1 MTLLKMS
8 FSGTV
13 FILAVVIIRAIAL
26 NNLPKKTFLV
36 LWEIALFRLM
46 IPFTVPSAFS
56 IYTFMNRHIFIP
68 SFFAAETDNVTSA
81 VSRESFA
88 MMQGMKQQVTNI
100 PSVSAWSVLWCV
112 GMILLAAFF
121 TASYL
126 RCRMEFRTA
135 LPVNNAYVEQWVKE
149 CPLKRRISIRQSDSI
164 STPLTYGIIN
174 PVILM
179 PKQTDW
185 KNAAG
190 CPRHFMR

>member
-81 VSRESFA
+81 
-88 MMQGMKQQVTNI
+88 GN
-100 PSVSAWSVLWCV
+100 
-112 GMILLAAFF
+112 LL
-121 TASYL
+121 
-126 RCRMEFRTA
+126 
-135 LPVNNAYVEQWVKE
+135 P
-149 CPLKRRISIRQSDSI
+149 
-164 STPLTYGIIN
+164 
-174 PVILM
+174 
-179 PKQTDW
+179 
-185 KNAAG
+185 
-190 CPRHFMR
+190 